1 MRFSSILSRF
11 IALPLIPVIVIASV
25 VLFSVAF
32 AILLI
37 PMAIMGF
44 KFWRMIRLAQKQQN
58 VDVIEAQY
66 TVIEKRDDLCKWCS
80 KTAYTWLQNPI
91 ALSKNNSNIALQ

>member
-1 MRFSSILSRF
+1 MRRSSNLPKF
-11 IALPLIPVIVIASV
+11 IAIPLILVIVVASV

-32 AILLI
+32 AVLWI

-58 VDVIEAQY
+58 VNVIEAQY
-66 TVIEKRDDLCKWCS
+66 TVIEKRDDDL
-80 KTAYTWLQNPI
+80 
-91 ALSKNNSNIALQ
+91 

>member
-1 MRFSSILSRF
+1 MRRSSNLPRF
-11 IALPLIPVIVIASV
+11 IAIPLILVIVVASV
-25 VLFSVAF
+25 VMFSVAF

-58 VDVIEAQY
+58 GDVIEAQY
-66 TVIEKRDDLCKWCS
+66 TVIEKRDDDL
-80 KTAYTWLQNPI
+80 
-91 ALSKNNSNIALQ
+91 

>member
-1 MRFSSILSRF
+1 MRRSSNLFRF
-11 IALPLIPVIVIASV
+11 IAIPFLLVIVVASV
-25 VLFSVAF
+25 VLFSVVF

-37 PMAIMGF
+37 PMAIIGF

-66 TVIEKRDDLCKWCS
+66 TVIEKRDDIV
-80 KTAYTWLQNPI
+80 Q
-91 ALSKNNSNIALQ
+91 

>member
-1 MRFSSILSRF
+1 MRFSSNLPKF
-11 IALPLIPVIVIASV
+11 IAIPILLVIVVTSV

-44 KFWRMIRLAQKQQN
+44 KFWKMIRLAQKQQN

-66 TVIEKRDDLCKWCS
+66 TVIEKRDDDL
-80 KTAYTWLQNPI
+80 
-91 ALSKNNSNIALQ
+91 

>member
-1 MRFSSILSRF
+1 MSFSSNLFRF
-11 IALPLIPVIVIASV
+11 IAIPFLLVIVVTSV

-37 PMAIMGF
+37 PMAIIGF

-66 TVIEKRDDLCKWCS
+66 TVIEKRDDIV
-80 KTAYTWLQNPI
+80 Q
-91 ALSKNNSNIALQ
+91 

>member
-1 MRFSSILSRF
+1 MRFSSNLPKF
-11 IALPLIPVIVIASV
+11 IAIPFLLVIVVTSV
-25 VLFSVAF
+25 ILFSVAF

-58 VDVIEAQY
+58 GDVIEAQY
-66 TVIEKRDDLCKWCS
+66 TVIKKRDDL
-80 KTAYTWLQNPI
+80 
-91 ALSKNNSNIALQ
+91 

>member
-1 MRFSSILSRF
+1 MRRSSNLPKF
-11 IALPLIPVIVIASV
+11 IAIPLILVIVVASV

-44 KFWRMIRLAQKQQN
+44 KFWKMIRFAQKQQN
-58 VDVIEAQY
+58 LDVIEAQY
-66 TVIEKRDDLCKWCS
+66 TVIEKRDDL
-80 KTAYTWLQNPI
+80 
-91 ALSKNNSNIALQ
+91 

>member
-1 MRFSSILSRF
+1 MRFSSNLRKF
-11 IALPLIPVIVIASV
+11 IAIPILLVIVVTSV

-44 KFWRMIRLAQKQQN
+44 KFWSMIRLAQKQQN
-58 VDVIEAQY
+58 VNVIEAQY
-66 TVIEKRDDLCKWCS
+66 TVIEKRDDL
-80 KTAYTWLQNPI
+80 
-91 ALSKNNSNIALQ
+91 

>member
-1 MRFSSILSRF
+1 MRFSSNLPKF
-11 IALPLIPVIVIASV
+11 IAIPLILVIVIASV

-66 TVIEKRDDLCKWCS
+66 TVIEKRDDL
-80 KTAYTWLQNPI
+80 
-91 ALSKNNSNIALQ
+91 

>member
-1 MRFSSILSRF
+1 
-11 IALPLIPVIVIASV
+11 VIVVSSV

-58 VDVIEAQY
+58 VDVIDAQY
-66 TVIEKRDDLCKWCS
+66 TVIEKRDDL
-80 KTAYTWLQNPI
+80 
-91 ALSKNNSNIALQ
+91 

>member
-1 MRFSSILSRF
+1 MRRSSNLSRF
-11 IALPLIPVIVIASV
+11 IAIPFLLVIVVTSV

-58 VDVIEAQY
+58 VDVIEAKY
-66 TVIEKRDDLCKWCS
+66 TVIEKRDDL
-80 KTAYTWLQNPI
+80 
-91 ALSKNNSNIALQ
+91 

>member
-1 MRFSSILSRF
+1 M
-11 IALPLIPVIVIASV
+11 IVVTSV

-37 PMAIMGF
+37 PMAIVGF

-58 VDVIEAQY
+58 VDVIETQY
-66 TVIEKRDDLCKWCS
+66 TVIQKRDDDL
-80 KTAYTWLQNPI
+80 
-91 ALSKNNSNIALQ
+91 

>member
-1 MRFSSILSRF
+1 MRRSSNLPRF
-11 IALPLIPVIVIASV
+11 IAIPFLLVIVVASV
-25 VLFSVAF
+25 VMFSVAF

-58 VDVIEAQY
+58 GDVIEAQY
-66 TVIEKRDDLCKWCS
+66 TVIEKRDDDL
-80 KTAYTWLQNPI
+80 
-91 ALSKNNSNIALQ
+91 

>member
-1 MRFSSILSRF
+1 MRFSSNLPKF
-11 IALPLIPVIVIASV
+11 IAIPLLLVIVVSSV

-66 TVIEKRDDLCKWCS
+66 TVIEKRDDDL
-80 KTAYTWLQNPI
+80 
-91 ALSKNNSNIALQ
+91 

>member
-1 MRFSSILSRF
+1 MRFSSNLPKF
-11 IALPLIPVIVIASV
+11 IAIPILLMIVVTSV

-37 PMAIMGF
+37 PMAIVGL

-58 VDVIEAQY
+58 VDVIETQY
-66 TVIEKRDDLCKWCS
+66 TVIVKRDDDL
-80 KTAYTWLQNPI
+80 
-91 ALSKNNSNIALQ
+91 

>member
-1 MRFSSILSRF
+1 MRRSSNLPKF
-11 IALPLIPVIVIASV
+11 IAIPLLLVIVVASV

-58 VDVIEAQY
+58 VDVIDAQY
-66 TVIEKRDDLCKWCS
+66 TVIEKRDDDL
-80 KTAYTWLQNPI
+80 
-91 ALSKNNSNIALQ
+91 

>member
-1 MRFSSILSRF
+1 MRRSSNLLRF
-11 IALPLIPVIVIASV
+11 IAIPFLLVIVVTSV

-37 PMAIMGF
+37 PMAIIGF

-58 VDVIEAQY
+58 VDVIDAQY
-66 TVIEKRDDLCKWCS
+66 TVIEKRDDDL
-80 KTAYTWLQNPI
+80 
-91 ALSKNNSNIALQ
+91 

>member
-1 MRFSSILSRF
+1 MRISSNLPRF
-11 IALPLIPVIVIASV
+11 IAIPLILVIVVTSV
-25 VLFSVAF
+25 VMFSVAF

-44 KFWRMIRLAQKQQN
+44 KFWSMIRLAQKQQN

-66 TVIEKRDDLCKWCS
+66 TVIENRDDDL
-80 KTAYTWLQNPI
+80 
-91 ALSKNNSNIALQ
+91 

>member
-1 MRFSSILSRF
+1 MRFSSNLPKF
-11 IALPLIPVIVIASV
+11 IAIPLLLVIVVSSV

-37 PMAIMGF
+37 PMAIIGF

-58 VDVIEAQY
+58 VDVIDAQY
-66 TVIEKRDDLCKWCS
+66 TVIDKRDDL
-80 KTAYTWLQNPI
+80 
-91 ALSKNNSNIALQ
+91 

>member
-1 MRFSSILSRF
+1 MRFSSNLPKF
-11 IALPLIPVIVIASV
+11 IAIPILLMIVVTSV

-37 PMAIMGF
+37 PMAIVGF

-58 VDVIEAQY
+58 VDVIETQY
-66 TVIEKRDDLCKWCS
+66 TVIVKRDDDL
-80 KTAYTWLQNPI
+80 
-91 ALSKNNSNIALQ
+91 

>member
-1 MRFSSILSRF
+1 MRRSSNLPRF
-11 IALPLIPVIVIASV
+11 IAIPFLLVIVVSSV
-25 VLFSVAF
+25 VLFSVTF

-66 TVIEKRDDLCKWCS
+66 TVIEKRDDDL
-80 KTAYTWLQNPI
+80 
-91 ALSKNNSNIALQ
+91 